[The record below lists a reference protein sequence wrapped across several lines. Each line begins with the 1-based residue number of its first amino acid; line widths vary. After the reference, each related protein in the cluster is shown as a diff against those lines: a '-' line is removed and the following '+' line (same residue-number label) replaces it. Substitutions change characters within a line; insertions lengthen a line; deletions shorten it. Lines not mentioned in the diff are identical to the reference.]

1 MRYMVRGVVS
11 VILAVVCQLALIQG
25 LSHAR
30 LFPMPSIDGATADVA
45 ICQSPFAFET
55 PPPGRDTSHD
65 VSLSVPPVLYVSSGW
80 AHRQARCLARTG
92 SAVYCL
98 RSNARPLYTML
109 QVLRL

>member
-30 LFPMPSIDGATADVA
+30 LFPMPSVDGATADVA

-80 AHRQARCLARTG
+80 AHRQAHSPERT
-92 SAVYCL
+92 ATATYCL
-98 RSNARPLYTML
+98 RSSTRPLYTIL
-109 QVLRL
+109 HVLRL